1 MGLQG
6 PEFYDDNAVFNTYQ
20 MQRENRR
27 DSPNDALEK
36 PIFDELTGNL
46 ANLRILDLGCGNAK
60 YGVEALQQGC
70 RAYLGIE
77 GSRNMFGLA
86 EQTLAGSTGQVVQA
100 TIEGWDYPKQQFDL
114 VTARLSL
121 HYVADI
127 DTLFTNVFN
136 ALADAGRFIFSVEH
150 PVITSSDSAWRT
162 GGPRQHWIV
171 DDYFTTGARVTTWM
185 GGEVIKY
192 HRTVEDYFIG
202 LQKAGFTV
210 TSLRESRPQR
220 EHFHDQANYERRMR
234 IPLMLFFS
242 ATRSSTRSLA
252 AA

>member
-6 PEFYDDNAVFNTYQ
+6 PEFYDDNVVFNTYQ
-20 MQRENRR
+20 MQRETRR
-27 DSPNDALEK
+27 DSPNDTIEK
-36 PIFDELTGNL
+36 PIFDALTGDL

-60 YGVEALQQGC
+60 YGLEALQQGC

-86 EQTLAGSTGQVVQA
+86 EQTLAGSDGQVVPA
-100 TIEGWDYPKQQFDL
+100 TMETWDYPKQQFDL
-114 VTARLSL
+114 VTARLAL

-127 DTLFTNVFN
+127 EAPFANVFD
-136 ALADAGRFIFSVEH
+136 ALIDMGRFIFSVEH
-150 PVITSSDSAWRT
+150 PVITCSDSAWRS

-171 DDYFTTGARVTTWM
+171 DDYFITGARVTTWM

-192 HRTVEDYFIG
+192 HRTVEDYFLG
-202 LQKAGFTV
+202 LQQAGFTV

-220 EHFHDQANYERRMR
+220 ERFHDAANYERRKR
-234 IPLMLFFS
+234 IPLLLFFS
-242 ATRSSTRSLA
+242 AMRR
-252 AA
+252 